1 MIAVR
6 LSALLLAAGTLP
18 ALGQI
23 LYAPTTQHY
32 RLHSTVRRVQ
42 EQNGQKTDGT
52 ITNDQLVTVAIQAPR
67 GKSVVSDTDTLHFA
81 VSLDSTN
88 MSSTLTVQLPDISVM
103 QGTTVTGD
111 MLPTGKVLNFKSDTK
126 ATDGVDRESIV
137 ASMAHFLLPL
147 PVAARTGTNWTDTA
161 NTNVSKNG
169 NTIQTQTITTSSVVG
184 DTTYGGQQAW
194 RVRRQA
200 VLRISGSQAQEN
212 QQITMN
218 GDGTG
223 EGMYYIGSNGVYL
236 ASTWSQKMNMT
247 VKAAGTVI
255 PVTQTATSTV
265 EIAR

>member
-1 MIAVR
+1 MNAVR
-6 LSALLLAAGTLP
+6 FSALLLAAGTLP

-23 LYAPTTQHY
+23 HYAPTTQHY
-32 RLHSTVRRVQ
+32 RLHSTVRRIA

-52 ITNDQLVTVAIQAPR
+52 ITNDQLVTMAIQSAR
-67 GKSVVSDTDTLHFA
+67 GKSVVTDRDTLHFA
-81 VSLDSTN
+81 VSLDSTV

-111 MLPTGKVLNFKSDTK
+111 MLPNGKVLNFKSDTK
-126 ATDGVDRESIV
+126 AADGVDRESIV
-137 ASMAHFLLPL
+137 SSMAHFLLPL
-147 PVAARTGTNWTDTA
+147 PVSAANGSNWTDTA
-161 NTNVSKNG
+161 NTNVSKDD

-184 DTTYGGQQAW
+184 DTTYAGQKAW
-194 RVRRQA
+194 RVRRQS
-200 VLRISGSQAQEN
+200 VLKISGSQKQTN
-212 QQITMN
+212 QVITMV

-236 ASTWSQKMNMT
+236 GSTATQKMNMT
-247 VKAAGTVI
+247 LKAAGTVI